1 MTQLLVLLGE
11 HRDLSVLRVELRRD
25 SCTEPT
31 SRASSAP
38 TSSDCTSSTC
48 SITRPPRTASVSV
61 VPELTAPAGGNAAR
75 RSDRVRSPPDR
86 GPDGDTG
93 CPKARARPPAVFS
106 CREASSPGRWSFVL
120 DEAHVV
126 DEAGVLGVRGAAQR
140 ERLGLVRGDALPE
153 GSGGR
158 CDRARADAHS
168 DGALNLPY
176 RLVVVPITKRT

>member
-1 MTQLLVLLGE
+1 MYGAHEPCQQRAHVERLHIVDLLD
-11 HRDLSVLRVELRRD
+11 H
-25 SCTEPT
+25 
-31 SRASSAP
+31 
-38 TSSDCTSSTC
+38 
-48 SITRPPRTASVSV
+48 
-61 VPELTAPAGGNAAR
+61 APAANGERERRAGAHGAGREGTQPDGAIACAVRRIAALMATQVVR
-75 RSDRVRSPPDR
+75 RRVRDHLQFFR
-86 GPDGDTG
+86 VAKHRRRVDGL
-93 CPKARARPPAVFS
+93 
-106 CREASSPGRWSFVL
+106 FVL

>member
-1 MTQLLVLLGE
+1 MATQV
-11 HRDLSVLRVELRRD
+11 VRR
-25 SCTEPT
+25 
-31 SRASSAP
+31 
-38 TSSDCTSSTC
+38 
-48 SITRPPRTASVSV
+48 
-61 VPELTAPAGGNAAR
+61 
-75 RSDRVRSPPDR
+75 RVRDHLQFFR
-86 GPDGDTG
+86 VAKHRRRVDGL
-93 CPKARARPPAVFS
+93 
-106 CREASSPGRWSFVL
+106 FVL